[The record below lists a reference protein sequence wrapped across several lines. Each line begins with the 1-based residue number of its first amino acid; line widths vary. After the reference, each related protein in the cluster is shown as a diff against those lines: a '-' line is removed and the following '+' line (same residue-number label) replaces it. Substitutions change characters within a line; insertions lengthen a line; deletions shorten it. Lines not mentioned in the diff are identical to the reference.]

1 MAYISEGDALT
12 ADLIEKL
19 QADMVSI
26 DTATNPAVKKINSRF
41 SKSKKYCLETT
52 YTKITPAINDLNETQ
67 KKLTSSLTQTV
78 DSVALVMGNTTEDPE
93 LKTRFEECVTALSTI
108 TDVTV
113 LNSVM
118 DILQR
123 LSVVE
128 KFSTDD
134 FEDEFEIGETDT
146 KSVFTLTHKP
156 IGKVRFYIDGV
167 RYFSNYYQYNPDDN
181 TVVWLGTVSNMGND
195 KGFDISDS
203 TVVIEYDYD
212 KAAEEADKVT
222 DEPAA

>member
-1 MAYISEGDALT
+1 MAYVAEGDTLT

-26 DTATNPAVKKINSRF
+26 DTTTNPAVKKINSRF
-41 SKSKKYCLETT
+41 SSSKKYCLETK
-52 YTKITPAINDLNETQ
+52 YTKITPAINDLNATQ
-67 KKLTSSLTQTV
+67 IKLTDSLTNTV
-78 DSVALVMGNTTEDPE
+78 DSVALVMGNTVDDPE
-93 LKTRFEECVTALSTI
+93 LKNRFEECVKALSTV

-113 LNSVM
+113 LNSIM

-123 LSVVE
+123 LDIVE

-146 KSVFTLTHKP
+146 QSVFALTHKP

-167 RYFSNYYQYNPDDN
+167 RYFSNYYQYNPGDN

-212 KAAEEADKVT
+212 KAAEEADEVT

>member
-1 MAYISEGDALT
+1 MSYISEGDVLT

-41 SKSKKYCLETT
+41 SKAKKYCLETT
-52 YTKITPAINDLNETQ
+52 YTKITPAINELNVTQ
-67 KKLTSSLTQTV
+67 QKLTDSLTQTV
-78 DSVALVMGNTTEDPE
+78 NSVASVMGNTTENPE
-93 LKTRFEECVTALSTI
+93 LKTRFEECVTALSTV

-123 LSVVE
+123 LTVVE

-134 FEDEFEIGETDT
+134 FEDEFEIEKQTCMNDLPT
-146 KSVFTLTHKP
+146 ELF
-156 IGKVRFYIDGV
+156 IDGMT
-167 RYFSNYYQYNPDDN
+167 FEDADLPTEWEMIYYECEEKLPTSFEVNFTIVNETLPTEFEIERDYN
-181 TVVWLGTVSNMGND
+181 LGCY
-195 KGFDISDS
+195 
-203 TVVIEYDYD
+203 VIII
-212 KAAEEADKVT
+212 
-222 DEPAA
+222 

>member
-1 MAYISEGDALT
+1 MAYVAEGDTLT

-26 DTATNPAVKKINSRF
+26 DTATNPAVKKINRNF
-41 SKSKKYCLETT
+41 SKAKKYCLETA
-52 YTKITPAINDLNETQ
+52 YTKITPAINALNESQ
-67 KKLTSSLTQTV
+67 GKLETSLTQ
-78 DSVALVMGNTTEDPE
+78 SVNSVSSIVGNTTKDIE
-93 LKTRFEECVTALSTI
+93 LKAKFEECVTTLSTV

-134 FEDEFEIGETDT
+134 FEDEFEIGETVT
-146 KSVFTLTHKP
+146 QSVFPLTHKP

-167 RYFSNYYQYNPDDN
+167 RYFSNYYQYNPDNN

-212 KAAEEADKVT
+212 KAAEEADEVT